1 MNMFSINVLLLNY
14 IVLIY
19 HRIRFNFTNPYCIE
33 LLQTTSLNPLIK
45 DALSIYNIGM
55 DSRSANTKTIPKHYN
70 QNACRAAGKTLL
82 AKSVDIKWA
91 KKKKTV
97 KK

>member
-1 MNMFSINVLLLNY
+1 MFSINVLLLNN

-55 DSRSANTKTIPKHYN
+55 DSRSANTKTIPSLVTATKIHVQPLAKHYW
-70 QNACRAAGKTLL
+70 QNP
-82 AKSVDIKWA
+82 
-91 KKKKTV
+91 
-97 KK
+97 